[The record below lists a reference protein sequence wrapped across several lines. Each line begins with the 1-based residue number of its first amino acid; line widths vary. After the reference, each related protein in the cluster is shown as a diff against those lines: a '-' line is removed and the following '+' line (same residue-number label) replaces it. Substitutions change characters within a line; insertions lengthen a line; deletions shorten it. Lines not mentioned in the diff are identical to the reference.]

1 VRLVDGRGISL
12 DRAPVDAEIAQLAG
26 AQRGRV
32 SRAQLLAAG
41 IDRHAIDRR
50 IGGSRLIRIHPG
62 VYAVGHAAEVELGDE
77 TAALLTCGPRALLS
91 HRSAAT
97 LWGLRAGVARPI
109 HIMLPDGEHGP
120 SPDGVIVH
128 RSTILRRR
136 DARIHQGLPVTS
148 PARALLDIAAG
159 LPPSDVELAFAEGI
173 ALKIVSESDVR
184 EITSRAG
191 GHPGR
196 APLAQLTRE
205 GAGGSLTESDGEKLL
220 LKLIREAQ
228 LPQPRTQY
236 PVLSYKADFAWPAL
250 KLIVEVDGY
259 ATHSSRAAM
268 TRDRRRDVRLQQAG
282 WTVLRFTT
290 LQVELEPY
298 AVLAQ
303 VAHAVLTRAIKA
315 A

>member
-1 VRLVDGRGISL
+1 
-12 DRAPVDAEIAQLAG
+12 
-26 AQRGRV
+26 V
-32 SRAQLLAAG
+32 S
-41 IDRHAIDRR
+41 
-50 IGGSRLIRIHPG
+50 
-62 VYAVGHAAEVELGDE
+62 YAHQCGH
-77 TAALLTCGPRALLS
+77 
-91 HRSAAT
+91 
-97 LWGLRAGVARPI
+97 
-109 HIMLPDGEHGP
+109 
-120 SPDGVIVH
+120 PDGVIVH